1 MKVTLVQ
8 TNSRDD
14 KAVNLKQTE
23 ALLRAAIEDGRPDLV
38 ALPELIT
45 YLGGTAEGA
54 RASAEHL
61 PGGPAH
67 QMLQRIAREY
77 RVHIHGGSLNEV
89 DGTDLFNTTAVFDP
103 DGREIARYR
112 KIHMFD
118 VVTPDGKVYRESATY
133 TAGTEIVT
141 YEIGGVRIGCAICYD
156 IRFAELFVALA
167 RAGADVIVVPAAFT
181 MMTGKDHWEV
191 LLRAR
196 AIETQAYVLAPGQA
210 GSYVEDGIERMS
222 YGNSLVA
229 DPWGTVIARAQDGVG
244 WVHAKLDFEYQHR
257 IRADLPSNR
266 NRVLGPGAGTS

>member
-14 KAVNLKQTE
+14 KIANLEQTE
-23 ALLRAAIEDGRPDLV
+23 GLLRAAIEDGRPDLV

-45 YLGGTAEGA
+45 YLGGTAQGA

-89 DGTDLFNTTAVFDP
+89 DGTDLFNTTVAFDP

-167 RAGADVIVVPAAFT
+167 RAGADVIIVPAAFT

-196 AIETQAYVLAPGQA
+196 AIETQTYVLAPGQA
-210 GSYVEDGIERMS
+210 GSYVEDGIERMN

-244 WVHAKLDFEYQHR
+244 WVHAKLDFNYQRR

-266 NRVLGPGAGTS
+266 NRVLGLGDSR